1 MPTTKKRVKKVKPKK
16 ENKFILRL
24 YVVGNTPNCLSALN
38 NLKKICE
45 KYNPKQYSI
54 EVIDLLHFP
63 QLAKEDQI
71 LAIPTLIRKLPKP
84 LRKAIG
90 DLSNAKEVIVALELD
105 DLS

>member
-1 MPTTKKRVKKVKPKK
+1 
-16 ENKFILRL
+16 
-24 YVVGNTPNCLSALN
+24 VVGNTPNCISALN

-45 KYNPKQYSI
+45 KYDPKQYTI

-84 LRKAIG
+84 LRRAIG
-90 DLSNAKEVIVALELD
+90 DLSNTQEVIVGLELNE
-105 DLS
+105 LS